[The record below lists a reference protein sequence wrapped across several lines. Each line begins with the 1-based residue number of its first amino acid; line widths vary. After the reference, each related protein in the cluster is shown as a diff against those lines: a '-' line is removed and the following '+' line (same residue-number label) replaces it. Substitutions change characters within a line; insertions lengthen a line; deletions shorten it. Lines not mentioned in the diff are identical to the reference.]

1 MAEAYKSPRRPIA
14 GRVVVAPAGTPAAAR
29 ELRAQGRKTMRKLL
43 DAGMRVFAE
52 RGFHAARVDDV
63 VRVAR
68 TSHGTFYLYFANKEE
83 LLRALAIQCAQE
95 MGALAGGLGE
105 VTGDDAGAAELRR
118 FLETFFSTYARFG
131 PVLRAWME
139 GNVEDRETSQLGVT
153 AFTDIA
159 TALGERM
166 RDSGSRGD
174 PATVAALMAM
184 LERFAYFLVSR
195 QLEFD
200 ADELFDTV
208 TLVVHRGFFGAPLAA

>member
-1 MAEAYKSPRRPIA
+1 
-14 GRVVVAPAGTPAAAR
+14 
-29 ELRAQGRKTMRKLL
+29 MRKLL

-52 RGFHAARVDDV
+52 RGYHAARVDDI
-63 VRVAR
+63 VRAAR

-95 MGALAGGLGE
+95 MGALAGHLGE
-105 VTGDDAGAAELRR
+105 VTDDAAGAAELRR

-139 GNVEDRETSQLGVT
+139 GNVEDRETSQLGVV

-159 TALGERM
+159 TALGVRM
-166 RDSGSRGD
+166 RDAGERGD
-174 PATVAALMAM
+174 PATVAALMAL
-184 LERFAYFLVSR
+184 LERYAYFLVSR

-200 ADELFDTV
+200 ADTMFDTV
-208 TLVVHRGFFGAPLAA
+208 TLIVHRGFFGAEVAA

>member
-1 MAEAYKSPRRPIA
+1 
-14 GRVVVAPAGTPAAAR
+14 
-29 ELRAQGRKTMRKLL
+29 MRQLL
-43 DAGMRVFAE
+43 DAGAEVFATK
-52 RGFHAARVDDV
+52 GYFAARVDDIV
-63 VRVAR
+63 KLAE
-68 TSHGTFYLYFANKEE
+68 TSHGTFYLYFANKED

-95 MGALAGGLGE
+95 MGALAGGLGV
-105 VTGDDAGAAELRR
+105 VTGDEAGAAELRR

-139 GNVEDRETSQLGVT
+139 GNVEDRETSRLGVV

-166 RDSGSRGD
+166 RDAGANGD
-174 PATVAALMAM
+174 AASVSALMAL

-200 ADELFDTV
+200 SDVLFDTV
-208 TLVVHRGFFGAPLAA
+208 TRVVHRGFFDAPLAA